1 MAGCKQEAKAPEPVR
16 PVLSTV
22 LQPAASAS
30 TVAVGTVQPRYE
42 TNLGFRVLGRLI
54 ARPVNVGDLVAEG
67 QTVAAIDPTALE
79 LAVRSAKAD
88 LSKAQALLENAIG
101 TEERKR
107 ILIKTDAT
115 TKQTLDDAEQVRA
128 GAQASTARA
137 RANLT
142 KAIEQLGY
150 AQVKADFGG
159 VVTAVGAEVGQVVSP
174 GQSIVTVA
182 RPDIREAVVDIGAD
196 FPAPL
201 TVGLPFTVS
210 LQLLPAVQVQGQIR
224 EIAPQADSVTRM
236 RRVRIALN
244 DPPESFRLGS
254 TITASLSDGHASALR
269 VPASAV
275 LKQGAET
282 FVWVIDPSTNTVSLH
297 RVDLSE
303 DEGGI
308 RVTGG
313 LSSWSAHRDCRNPQ
327 PQTRTASPHRT
338 GRHAMKTFNLSDW
351 ALGHRSLVWY
361 FMIAFMAAG
370 LFAYLQLGRQED
382 PDFTIKTMVIGA
394 QWPGAS
400 PEEMTRQVTDRIE
413 KKLEE
418 LESLD
423 YTKSVTVAGQTTV
436 FVYLRDTTKAA
447 DVAPT
452 WARVRNMIADIKG
465 DFPQGVIGPGF
476 NDRFG
481 DVFGNIYAFTSD
493 GLSQRQLRDRVED
506 IRAKVLTVPNVG
518 KVDILGAQDEMI
530 FLEFSTRKIAAL
542 GLDTRSIVSSLQ
554 AQNAVAPSGV
564 FQEGPE
570 RISVRV
576 NGQFASEE
584 SLKAI
589 NLRVNDRF
597 FPLTDVATITRGY
610 ADPPTTLIR
619 FNGEPAIALAIGM
632 KSGANLLKFGEALKE
647 EMSKILAEQP
657 IGLGVHL
664 VADQPVVVEHAVSGF
679 TEALFEAVIIVLGIS
694 FLSLGLRAGLV
705 VAIAIPL
712 VLAIT
717 FVVMAYAGISLQRIS
732 LGALIIALGLLVDD
746 AMIAVE
752 MMVARLEV
760 GDPLE
765 KAATHV
771 YTSTAFPMLTGTL
784 VTVAGFIPIGLN
796 TSNAGEFT
804 YTLFVVIAVSLLVSW
819 IVAVLFTPLLGVT
832 ILPARIKGHHESKGR
847 VGQTFARLLL
857 VCMRHRWITVGVTVA
872 AFALALFGMNFVQ
885 QQFFP
890 SSDRAELVIDW
901 NLPQNASITETNA
914 QIARFEREQLQGNP
928 AVDHWSTYVGTGAPR
943 FVLSFDVQTANT
955 WFGQMVVVTKGG
967 IAARDRVKAQ
977 FETYL
982 KKTFPGT
989 DTFVKLLE
997 VGPPV
1002 GRPVQYRL
1010 SGPDIAKVREF
1021 SQSLAGIVRANP
1033 HLDHVVFDWMEPARV
1048 VKVDVLQDK
1057 ARQLGVSSEDI
1068 ATTLNGVLAGSS
1080 ITQVR
1085 DSIYLVNV
1093 MGRATAPERAS
1104 IDTLRDLQLIGLGGQ
1119 SVPLGAV
1126 ATLRYEIEQPTIW
1139 RRSRIPTI
1147 TLKASILDTVQPK
1160 TIVDQLAPKVDEFAK
1175 GLPAGYSV
1183 AIGGSVEESAKS
1195 QAPIAAVVPL
1205 MLFIMATI
1213 LMIQL
1218 QSFHRLFLVF
1228 AVAPARPDRRGH
1240 GPAAKRSAARLRRD
1254 PRCAGADRH
1263 SDPQLGDPDCAD

>member
-1 MAGCKQEAKAPEPVR
+1 
-16 PVLSTV
+16 
-22 LQPAASAS
+22 
-30 TVAVGTVQPRYE
+30 
-42 TNLGFRVLGRLI
+42 
-54 ARPVNVGDLVAEG
+54 
-67 QTVAAIDPTALE
+67 
-79 LAVRSAKAD
+79 
-88 LSKAQALLENAIG
+88 
-101 TEERKR
+101 
-107 ILIKTDAT
+107 
-115 TKQTLDDAEQVRA
+115 
-128 GAQASTARA
+128 
-137 RANLT
+137 
-142 KAIEQLGY
+142 
-150 AQVKADFGG
+150 
-159 VVTAVGAEVGQVVSP
+159 
-174 GQSIVTVA
+174 
-182 RPDIREAVVDIGAD
+182 
-196 FPAPL
+196 
-201 TVGLPFTVS
+201 
-210 LQLLPAVQVQGQIR
+210 
-224 EIAPQADSVTRM
+224 
-236 RRVRIALN
+236 
-244 DPPESFRLGS
+244 
-254 TITASLSDGHASALR
+254 
-269 VPASAV
+269 
-275 LKQGAET
+275 
-282 FVWVIDPSTNTVSLH
+282 
-297 RVDLSE
+297 
-303 DEGGI
+303 
-308 RVTGG
+308 
-313 LSSWSAHRDCRNPQ
+313 
-327 PQTRTASPHRT
+327 
-338 GRHAMKTFNLSDW
+338 MKSFNLSDW
-351 ALGHRSLVWY
+351 ALGHRSLIWY
-361 FMIAFMAAG
+361 FMLAFMAAG
-370 LFAYLQLGRQED
+370 LFSYLQLGRQED
-382 PDFTIKTMVIGA
+382 PDFTIKTMVIAA

-465 DFPQGVIGPGF
+465 DFPQGVVGPVF

-493 GLSQRQLRDRVED
+493 GLTQRQLRDRVED

-597 FPLTDVATITRGY
+597 FPLTDVATVTRGY
-610 ADPPTTLIR
+610 ADPPTTLFR
-619 FNGEPAIALAIGM
+619 FNGQPAIALAIGM

-647 EMSKILAEQP
+647 EMSKIIAEQP

-679 TEALFEAVIIVLGIS
+679 TEALFEAVVIVLVIS
-694 FLSLGLRAGLV
+694 FLSLGFRAGLV

-804 YTLFVVIAVSLLVSW
+804 FTLFVVIAVSLLVSW

-832 ILPARIKGHHESKGR
+832 ILPARMKGHHEEKGR
-847 VGQTFARLLL
+847 VVRIFERVLL
-857 VCMRHRWITVGVTVA
+857 VCMHHRWITVGVTVA
-872 AFALALFGMNFVQ
+872 AFALALFGMKFVQ

-914 QIARFEREQLQGNP
+914 QIARFEHEQLEGNP
-928 AVDHWSTYVGTGAPR
+928 GVDHWSTYVGAGAPR
-943 FVLSFDVQTANT
+943 FVLSFDLQTANT
-955 WFGQMVVVTKGG
+955 WFGQMVVVTKGD
-967 IAARDRVKAQ
+967 IQVRDRLKAQ
-977 FETYL
+977 FESYL
-982 KKTFPGT
+982 NKTFPGT

-1010 SGPDIAKVREF
+1010 SGPDLAKVREF
-1021 SQSLAGIVRANP
+1021 SQNLAAIVRANP

-1057 ARQLGVSSEDI
+1057 AHQLGVSSEDI
-1068 ATTLNGVLAGSS
+1068 ATTLNGVLTGSS

-1104 IDTLRDLQLIGLGGQ
+1104 IDTLRDLQLTGLGGQ

-1126 ATLRYEIEQPTIW
+1126 ATLHYEIEQPTIW
-1139 RRSRIPTI
+1139 RRSRLPTI
-1147 TLKASILDTVQPK
+1147 TLKASVLDTVQPK

-1195 QAPIAAVVPL
+1195 QAPIEAVVPL

-1228 AVAPARPDRRGH
+1228 AVAPLALIGVVMALLPSGAPLGFVAILGVLALVGILIRNSVILIVQIEDLRKAGRPAWEAVVEATKHRMRPIMLTAAAASLALIPIAREIFW
-1240 GPAAKRSAARLRRD
+1240 GPMAYAMMGGIIVGTMLTLLFLPALYVAWFRIKEPQSAPATDHKNPLGPELEAD
-1254 PRCAGADRH
+1254 LSVDAPRHREMENA
-1263 SDPQLGDPDCAD
+1263 